1 MHAVAMM
8 RQHNKAGNVWR
19 VTLCAMHAVA
29 MMRQHNKA
37 GNVLESHSM
46 CYARCC
52 NDETTQQSRQCFGEV
67 TEGMNCFA
75 QRVLDLKKL

>member
-1 MHAVAMM
+1 MCYA
-8 RQHNKAGNVWR
+8 RCCNDETTQQAGNVLESHSMCYAPCCNDE
-19 VTLCAMHAVA
+19 TSTTKQAMFGESLCAMHAVA

-52 NDETTQQSRQCFGEV
+52 NDEIT
-67 TEGMNCFA
+67 
-75 QRVLDLKKL
+75 